1 MSDHDRGA
9 YTPPTDAPLSFDAR
23 QPVRGTRPAPMMLVV
38 SAVVLVVLVLA
49 IVLIYR
55 SGSRGADEAP
65 QTVGAPVGEMKTA
78 PTEADQPVDPATGL
92 QIYRSEDGTALPAE
106 PNFVPPPEEPQ
117 LRPTAPVVAQPVT
130 PPPLAKAPPAT
141 PPPAPAPKAP
151 APKAPVAQ
159 APAAQA
165 PAAKAAAPAPA
176 AVAAGGAMVQ
186 VGAFS
191 TEALADAGWADAMR
205 ALPDS
210 AAGKGKRV
218 EPVQSNGKTLYR
230 GYVTG
235 FASRAEASAYC
246 DRLKAAGRSCFVR

>member
-23 QPVRGTRPAPMMLVV
+23 QPVRGSRPAPMMLVI
-38 SAVVLVVLVLA
+38 SAIVLVVLVVA

-55 SGSRGADEAP
+55 SGAREAGDPP
-65 QTVGAPVGEMKTA
+65 QTVGTPVGEMKTA
-78 PTEADQPVDPATGL
+78 PAPEDQPVDPATGL
-92 QIYRSEDGTALPAE
+92 QIYRSEDGAPAPAQ

-117 LRPTAPVVAQPVT
+117 ARPDPQLRPTAPVTSQP
-130 PPPLAKAPPAT
+130 APPAQ
-141 PPPAPAPKAP
+141 P
-151 APKAPVAQ
+151 
-159 APAAQA
+159 A
-165 PAAKAAAPAPA
+165 PAAKASAPAPVAKAPEPKAATPTPA
-176 AVAAGGAMVQ
+176 AVASGGTMVQ

-191 TEALADAGWADAMR
+191 SEALADAGWNDAMR

-218 EPVQSNGKTLYR
+218 EPVESNGKTLYR

-235 FASRAEASAYC
+235 FSSRAEATAYC
-246 DRLKAAGRSCFVR
+246 DRLKAAGRTCFVR

>member
-23 QPVRGTRPAPMMLVV
+23 QPVRGSRPAPMMLVI
-38 SAVVLVVLVLA
+38 SAIVLLVLVVA

-55 SGSRGADEAP
+55 SGAREAGEPP
-65 QTVGAPVGEMKTA
+65 QTVGTPVGEMKTA
-78 PTEADQPVDPATGL
+78 PAPEDQPVDPATGL
-92 QIYRSEDGTALPAE
+92 QIYRSEDGAPAPAE

-117 LRPTAPVVAQPVT
+117 ARPDPQLRPTAPVTSQPAPAAQPAPT
-130 PPPLAKAPPAT
+130 PAPTPKAPAT
-141 PPPAPAPKAP
+141 PAPKAP
-151 APKAPVAQ
+151 EPKAP
-159 APAAQA
+159 
-165 PAAKAAAPAPA
+165 AAAPA
-176 AVAAGGAMVQ
+176 VASGGAMVQ

-191 TEALADAGWADAMR
+191 SEALADAGWNDAMR

-235 FASRAEASAYC
+235 FSSRAEATAYC

>member
-23 QPVRGTRPAPMMLVV
+23 QPVRGSRPAPMMLVI
-38 SAVVLVVLVLA
+38 SAIVLVVLVVA

-55 SGSRGADEAP
+55 SGAREAGDPP
-65 QTVGAPVGEMKTA
+65 QTVGTPVGEMKTA
-78 PTEADQPVDPATGL
+78 PAPEDQPVDPATGL
-92 QIYRSEDGTALPAE
+92 QIYRSEDGAPAPAQ

-117 LRPTAPVVAQPVT
+117 ARPDPQLRPTAPVTSQP
-130 PPPLAKAPPAT
+130 APPAQ
-141 PPPAPAPKAP
+141 P
-151 APKAPVAQ
+151 
-159 APAAQA
+159 A
-165 PAAKAAAPAPA
+165 PAAKAPAPAPA
-176 AVAAGGAMVQ
+176 PAPVAKAPEPKASTPTPAAVASGGAMVQ

-191 TEALADAGWADAMR
+191 SEALADAGWNDAMR

-218 EPVQSNGKTLYR
+218 EPVESNGKTLYR

-235 FASRAEASAYC
+235 FSSRAEATAYC

>member
-23 QPVRGTRPAPMMLVV
+23 QPVRGSRPAPMMLLV
-38 SAVVLVVLVLA
+38 SAAVLVVLVVA

-65 QTVGAPVGEMKTA
+65 QTVGVPVGEMKTA

-106 PNFVPPPEEPQ
+106 PSFVPPPEEPQ
-117 LRPTAPVVAQPVT
+117 LRPTAPVVAQPIT
-130 PPPLAKAPPAT
+130 PPQPAPLAKAPPAT
-141 PPPAPAPKAP
+141 PPPAAAPKAP
-151 APKAPVAQ
+151 APKASTPQ
-159 APAAQA
+159 T

-176 AVAAGGAMVQ
+176 AVATGGAMVQ
-186 VGAFS
+186 IGAFS
-191 TEALADAGWADAMR
+191 SEALANAGWSDAMR

-218 EPVQSNGKTLYR
+218 EPVESNGKTLYR

-246 DRLKAAGRSCFVR
+246 DRLKAAGRNCFVR

>member
-23 QPVRGTRPAPMMLVV
+23 QPVRGSRPAPMMLVI
-38 SAVVLVVLVLA
+38 SAIVLVVLVVA

-55 SGSRGADEAP
+55 SGAREAGDPP
-65 QTVGAPVGEMKTA
+65 QTVGTPVGEMKTA
-78 PTEADQPVDPATGL
+78 PAPEDQPVDPATGL
-92 QIYRSEDGTALPAE
+92 QIYRSEDGAPAPAQ

-117 LRPTAPVVAQPVT
+117 ARPDPQLRPTAPVTSQP
-130 PPPLAKAPPAT
+130 APPAQ
-141 PPPAPAPKAP
+141 P
-151 APKAPVAQ
+151 
-159 APAAQA
+159 A
-165 PAAKAAAPAPA
+165 PAAKAPAPAPA
-176 AVAAGGAMVQ
+176 PAPVAKAPEPKASTPTPAAVASGGAMVQ

-191 TEALADAGWADAMR
+191 SEALADAGWNDAVR

-218 EPVQSNGKTLYR
+218 EPVESNGKTLYR

-235 FASRAEASAYC
+235 FSSRAEATAYC

>member
-23 QPVRGTRPAPMMLVV
+23 QPVRGSRPAPMMLVI
-38 SAVVLVVLVLA
+38 SAIVLVVLVVA

-55 SGSRGADEAP
+55 SGAREAGDPP
-65 QTVGAPVGEMKTA
+65 QTVGSPVGEMKMA
-78 PTEADQPVDPATGL
+78 PAPEDQPVDPATGL
-92 QIYRSEDGTALPAE
+92 QIYRSEDGAPAPAQ

-117 LRPTAPVVAQPVT
+117 ARPEPQLRPTAPVTSQP
-130 PPPLAKAPPAT
+130 APPAQ
-141 PPPAPAPKAP
+141 PAPTP
-151 APKAPVAQ
+151 
-159 APAAQA
+159 A
-165 PAAKAAAPAPA
+165 PAAKAPAPAPVAKAPEPKASTPTPA
-176 AVAAGGAMVQ
+176 AVASGGAMVQ

-191 TEALADAGWADAMR
+191 SEALADAGWNDAMR

-218 EPVQSNGKTLYR
+218 EPVESNGKTLYR

-235 FASRAEASAYC
+235 FSSRAEASAYC

>member
-23 QPVRGTRPAPMMLVV
+23 QPVRGSRPAPMMLVV

-55 SGSRGADEAP
+55 SGSRGADEVP
-65 QTVGAPVGEMKTA
+65 QTVGVPVGEMKTA

-92 QIYRSEDGTALPAE
+92 QIYRSEDGTALPTE

-117 LRPTAPVVAQPVT
+117 LRPTAPVVAQPIT
-130 PPPLAKAPPAT
+130 PPQPVPLAKAPPAT

-151 APKAPVAQ
+151 APKP
-159 APAAQA
+159 PPAQA
-165 PAAKAAAPAPA
+165 PAAKAAASAPA
-176 AVAAGGAMVQ
+176 AVATGAAMVQ

-191 TEALADAGWADAMR
+191 SEALADAGWADAMR

-218 EPVQSNGKTLYR
+218 EPVESNGKTLYR

>member
-23 QPVRGTRPAPMMLVV
+23 QPVRGSRPAPMMLVI
-38 SAVVLVVLVLA
+38 SAVVLVVMVVA

-65 QTVGAPVGEMKTA
+65 QAVGNPVGEIKTA

-92 QIYRSEDGTALPAE
+92 QIYRSEDGASVPAE
-106 PNFVPPPEEPQ
+106 PNFVPPPEVPQARPDPQ
-117 LRPTAPVVAQPVT
+117 LRPSAPVVAQPALPT
-130 PPPLAKAPPAT
+130 QP
-141 PPPAPAPKAP
+141 
-151 APKAPVAQ
+151 APVAKVP
-159 APAAQA
+159 APA
-165 PAAKAAAPAPA
+165 PAAKAPAPVSKAPAPA
-176 AVAAGGAMVQ
+176 AVASGAAMVQ

-191 TEALADAGWADAMR
+191 TEALADAGWSDAMR

-218 EPVQSNGKTLYR
+218 EPVESNGKTLYR

-235 FASRAEASAYC
+235 FASRTEASAYC
-246 DRLKAAGRSCFVR
+246 DRLKATGRSCFVR

>member
-23 QPVRGTRPAPMMLVV
+23 QPVRGARPAPMMLMI
-38 SAVVLVVLVLA
+38 SAVVLVVLVIA
-49 IVLIYR
+49 VVLIYR
-55 SGSRGADEAP
+55 SGAREAGEPP
-65 QTVGAPVGEMKTA
+65 QTVGTPVGEMKTA
-78 PTEADQPVDPATGL
+78 PSPEDQPVDPATGL
-92 QIYRSEDGTALPAE
+92 QIYRSEDGAPAPAE

-117 LRPTAPVVAQPVT
+117 ARPAPDLRPSAPISSQPAAPAQP
-130 PPPLAKAPPAT
+130 APQ
-141 PPPAPAPKAP
+141 PAPK
-151 APKAPVAQ
+151 
-159 APAAQA
+159 
-165 PAAKAAAPAPA
+165 PAAKAPEPATPAPKPA
-176 AVAAGGAMVQ
+176 PTPAVVASGGSMVQ

-191 TEALADAGWADAMR
+191 SEALADAGWSDAMR

-218 EPVQSNGKTLYR
+218 EPVESNGKTLYR

-235 FASRAEASAYC
+235 FSSRAEATAFC

>member
-23 QPVRGTRPAPMMLVV
+23 QPVRGSRPAPMMLVI
-38 SAVVLVVLVLA
+38 SAIVLVVLVVA

-55 SGSRGADEAP
+55 SGAREAGDPP
-65 QTVGAPVGEMKTA
+65 QTVGSPVGEMKTA
-78 PTEADQPVDPATGL
+78 PAPEDQPVDPATGL
-92 QIYRSEDGTALPAE
+92 QIYRSEDGAPAPAQ

-117 LRPTAPVVAQPVT
+117 ARPEPQLRPTAPVTSQP
-130 PPPLAKAPPAT
+130 APPAQ
-141 PPPAPAPKAP
+141 PAPTP
-151 APKAPVAQ
+151 
-159 APAAQA
+159 A
-165 PAAKAAAPAPA
+165 PAAKAPAPAPVAKAPEPKASTPTPA
-176 AVAAGGAMVQ
+176 AVASGGAMVQ

-191 TEALADAGWADAMR
+191 SEALADAGWNDAMR

-218 EPVQSNGKTLYR
+218 EPVESNGKTLYR

-235 FASRAEASAYC
+235 FSSRAEASAYC

>member
-23 QPVRGTRPAPMMLVV
+23 QPVRGSRPAPMMLVI
-38 SAVVLVVLVLA
+38 SAVVLVTLVVA

-55 SGSRGADEAP
+55 SGAREAGDPP
-65 QTVGAPVGEMKTA
+65 QTVGTPVGEMKTA
-78 PTEADQPVDPATGL
+78 PAPEDQPVDPATGL
-92 QIYRSEDGTALPAE
+92 QIYRSEDGAPAPAE

-117 LRPTAPVVAQPVT
+117 ARPDPQLRPSAPVTSQP
-130 PPPLAKAPPAT
+130 APAPT
-141 PPPAPAPKAP
+141 PAPAPKAP
-151 APKAPVAQ
+151 AQTTPAAPPAKAPT
-159 APAAQA
+159 
-165 PAAKAAAPAPA
+165 PAPA
-176 AVAAGGAMVQ
+176 ASGGAMVQ

-191 TEALADAGWADAMR
+191 SEALADAGWNDAMR

-218 EPVQSNGKTLYR
+218 EPVESNGKTLYR

>member
-23 QPVRGTRPAPMMLVV
+23 QPVRGSRPAPMMLVI
-38 SAVVLVVLVLA
+38 SAVVLVVLVVA

-55 SGSRGADEAP
+55 SGAREAGDPP
-65 QTVGAPVGEMKTA
+65 QTVGTPVGEMKTA
-78 PTEADQPVDPATGL
+78 PAPEDQPVDPATGL
-92 QIYRSEDGTALPAE
+92 QIYRSEDGAPAPAE
-106 PNFVPPPEEPQ
+106 PNFVPPPEQPQARPDPQ
-117 LRPTAPVVAQPVT
+117 LRPSAPVTSQPAPAAQ
-130 PPPLAKAPPAT
+130 
-141 PPPAPAPKAP
+141 PAPAP
-151 APKAPVAQ
+151 
-159 APAAQA
+159 A
-165 PAAKAAAPAPA
+165 PAAKAPAPAPVAKAPEPKASTPTPA
-176 AVAAGGAMVQ
+176 AVASGGAMVQ

-191 TEALADAGWADAMR
+191 SEALADAGWNDAMR

-218 EPVQSNGKTLYR
+218 EPVESNGKTLYR

-235 FASRAEASAYC
+235 FSSRAEASAYC

>member
-23 QPVRGTRPAPMMLVV
+23 QPVRGSRPAPMMLVI
-38 SAVVLVVLVLA
+38 SAIVLVVLVVA

-55 SGSRGADEAP
+55 SGAREAGDPP
-65 QTVGAPVGEMKTA
+65 QTVGTPVGEMTTA
-78 PTEADQPVDPATGL
+78 PAPEDQPVDPATGL
-92 QIYRSEDGTALPAE
+92 QIYRSEDGAPAPAE

-117 LRPTAPVVAQPVT
+117 ARPEPQLRPSAPVTSQP
-130 PPPLAKAPPAT
+130 APPAQ
-141 PPPAPAPKAP
+141 PAP
-151 APKAPVAQ
+151 
-159 APAAQA
+159 A
-165 PAAKAAAPAPA
+165 PAAKAPAPAAPAPEPKAATPAPA
-176 AVAAGGAMVQ
+176 AVASGGAMVQ

-191 TEALADAGWADAMR
+191 SEALADAGWNDAMR

-218 EPVQSNGKTLYR
+218 EPVESNGKTLYR

-246 DRLKAAGRSCFVR
+246 ERLKAAGRSCFVR

>member
-23 QPVRGTRPAPMMLVV
+23 QPVRGSRPAPMMLVI
-38 SAVVLVVLVLA
+38 SAVVLVVLVVA

-55 SGSRGADEAP
+55 SGAREAGDPP
-65 QTVGAPVGEMKTA
+65 QTVGTPVGEMKTA
-78 PTEADQPVDPATGL
+78 PAPEDQPVDPATGL
-92 QIYRSEDGTALPAE
+92 QIYRSEDGAPAPAE
-106 PNFVPPPEEPQ
+106 PNFVPPPEQPQ
-117 LRPTAPVVAQPVT
+117 ARPDPQMRPSAPVTSQP
-130 PPPLAKAPPAT
+130 
-141 PPPAPAPKAP
+141 
-151 APKAPVAQ
+151 
-159 APAAQA
+159 APAAQPAPA
-165 PAAKAAAPAPA
+165 PAAKAPAPAPVAKAPEPKASTPTPA
-176 AVAAGGAMVQ
+176 AVASGGAMVQ

-191 TEALADAGWADAMR
+191 SEALADAGWNDAMR

-218 EPVQSNGKTLYR
+218 EPVESNGKTLYR

-235 FASRAEASAYC
+235 FSSRAEASAYC

>member
-23 QPVRGTRPAPMMLVV
+23 QPVRGSRPAPMMLGI
-38 SAVVLVVLVLA
+38 SAIVLVVLVVA

-55 SGSRGADEAP
+55 SGAREAGDPP
-65 QTVGAPVGEMKTA
+65 QTVGTPVGEMKTA
-78 PTEADQPVDPATGL
+78 PAPEDQPIDPATGL
-92 QIYRSEDGTALPAE
+92 QIYRSEDGAPAPAE

-117 LRPTAPVVAQPVT
+117 ARPDPQLRPTAPVT
-130 PPPLAKAPPAT
+130 S
-141 PPPAPAPKAP
+141 PPAPAAQP
-151 APKAPVAQ
+151 AP
-159 APAAQA
+159 A
-165 PAAKAAAPAPA
+165 PAAKAPAPAPVAKAPEPKASTPTPA
-176 AVAAGGAMVQ
+176 AVASGGAMVQ

-191 TEALADAGWADAMR
+191 SEALADAGWNDAMR

-218 EPVQSNGKTLYR
+218 EPVESNGKTLYR

-235 FASRAEASAYC
+235 FSSRAEATAYC

>member
-23 QPVRGTRPAPMMLVV
+23 QPVRGSRPAPMMLLI
-38 SAVVLVVLVLA
+38 SAVVLVVLVVA

-55 SGSRGADEAP
+55 SGAREAGDPP
-65 QTVGAPVGEMKTA
+65 QTVGTPVGEMKTA
-78 PTEADQPVDPATGL
+78 PAPEDQPVDPATGL
-92 QIYRSEDGTALPAE
+92 QIYRSEDGAPAPAE
-106 PNFVPPPEEPQ
+106 PNFVPPPEQPQARPDPQ
-117 LRPTAPVVAQPVT
+117 LRPSAPVTSQ
-130 PPPLAKAPPAT
+130 
-141 PPPAPAPKAP
+141 PAPAAQPAPTPTPKAP
-151 APKAPVAQ
+151 AQ
-159 APAAQA
+159 TTPAAP
-165 PAAKAAAPAPA
+165 PAKAPAPA
-176 AVAAGGAMVQ
+176 AVASGGAMVQ

-191 TEALADAGWADAMR
+191 SEALADAGWNDAMR

-218 EPVQSNGKTLYR
+218 EPVESNGKTLYR

-235 FASRAEASAYC
+235 FSSRAEASAYC

>member
-23 QPVRGTRPAPMMLVV
+23 QPVRGSRPAPMMLVI
-38 SAVVLVVLVLA
+38 SAIVLLVLVVA

-55 SGSRGADEAP
+55 SGAREAGEPP
-65 QTVGAPVGEMKTA
+65 QTVGTPVGEMKTA
-78 PTEADQPVDPATGL
+78 PAPEDQPVDPATGL
-92 QIYRSEDGTALPAE
+92 QIYRSEDGAAAPAE

-117 LRPTAPVVAQPVT
+117 ARPDPQLRPTAPVTSQPAPAAQP
-130 PPPLAKAPPAT
+130 APT
-141 PPPAPAPKAP
+141 PAPAPKAP
-151 APKAPVAQ
+151 AT
-159 APAAQA
+159 
-165 PAAKAAAPAPA
+165 PAAKAPEPKAPAPA
-176 AVAAGGAMVQ
+176 AVASGGAMVQ

-191 TEALADAGWADAMR
+191 SEALADAGWNDAMR

-235 FASRAEASAYC
+235 FSSRAEATAYC

>member
-23 QPVRGTRPAPMMLVV
+23 QPVRGSRPAPMMLVI
-38 SAVVLVVLVLA
+38 SAIVLVVLVVA

-55 SGSRGADEAP
+55 SGAREAGDPP
-65 QTVGAPVGEMKTA
+65 QTVGTPVGEMKTA
-78 PTEADQPVDPATGL
+78 PAPEDQPVDPATGL
-92 QIYRSEDGTALPAE
+92 QIYRSEDGAPAPAQ

-117 LRPTAPVVAQPVT
+117 ARPDPQLRPTAPVTSQP
-130 PPPLAKAPPAT
+130 APPAQ
-141 PPPAPAPKAP
+141 P
-151 APKAPVAQ
+151 
-159 APAAQA
+159 A
-165 PAAKAAAPAPA
+165 PAAKAPAPAPA
-176 AVAAGGAMVQ
+176 PVAKAPEPKASPPTPAAVASGGAMVQ

-191 TEALADAGWADAMR
+191 SEALADAGWNDAMR

-218 EPVQSNGKTLYR
+218 EPVESNGKTLYR

-235 FASRAEASAYC
+235 FSSRAEATAYC

>member
-23 QPVRGTRPAPMMLVV
+23 QPVRGSRPAPMMLLI
-38 SAVVLVVLVLA
+38 SAVVLVVLVVA

-55 SGSRGADEAP
+55 SGAREAGDPP
-65 QTVGAPVGEMKTA
+65 QTVGTPVGEMKTA
-78 PTEADQPVDPATGL
+78 PAPEDQPVDPATGL
-92 QIYRSEDGTALPAE
+92 QIYRSEDGAPAPAE
-106 PNFVPPPEEPQ
+106 PNFVPPPEQPQARPDPQ
-117 LRPTAPVVAQPVT
+117 LRPSAPVTSQPAPAAQP
-130 PPPLAKAPPAT
+130 A
-141 PPPAPAPKAP
+141 PAPAPKAP
-151 APKAPVAQ
+151 AQTP
-159 APAAQA
+159 PAAP
-165 PAAKAAAPAPA
+165 PAKAPAPA
-176 AVAAGGAMVQ
+176 AVASGGAMVQ

-191 TEALADAGWADAMR
+191 SEALADAGWSDAMR

-218 EPVQSNGKTLYR
+218 EPVESNGKTLYR

-235 FASRAEASAYC
+235 FSSRAEASAYC

>member
-23 QPVRGTRPAPMMLVV
+23 QPVRGSRPAPMMLVI
-38 SAVVLVVLVLA
+38 SAIVLVVLVVA

-55 SGSRGADEAP
+55 SGAREAGDPP
-65 QTVGAPVGEMKTA
+65 QTVGTPVGEMKTA
-78 PTEADQPVDPATGL
+78 PAPEDQPVDPATGL
-92 QIYRSEDGTALPAE
+92 QIYRSEDGAPAPAQ

-117 LRPTAPVVAQPVT
+117 ARPDPQLRPTAPVTSQP
-130 PPPLAKAPPAT
+130 APPAQ
-141 PPPAPAPKAP
+141 P
-151 APKAPVAQ
+151 
-159 APAAQA
+159 A
-165 PAAKAAAPAPA
+165 PAAKAPAPAPA
-176 AVAAGGAMVQ
+176 PVAKAPEPKASTPTPAAVASGGAMVQ

-191 TEALADAGWADAMR
+191 SEALADAGWNDAMR

-218 EPVQSNGKTLYR
+218 EPVESNGKTLYR

-235 FASRAEASAYC
+235 FSSRAEATAYC

>member
-23 QPVRGTRPAPMMLVV
+23 QPVRGSRPAPMMLVI
-38 SAVVLVVLVLA
+38 SAVVLVTLVVA

-55 SGSRGADEAP
+55 SGAREAGDPP
-65 QTVGAPVGEMKTA
+65 QTVGTPVGEMKTA
-78 PTEADQPVDPATGL
+78 PAPEDQPVDPATGL
-92 QIYRSEDGTALPAE
+92 QIYRSEDGAPAPAE

-117 LRPTAPVVAQPVT
+117 ARPDPQLRPSAPVTNQP
-130 PPPLAKAPPAT
+130 APAPAPT
-141 PPPAPAPKAP
+141 PAPAPKAP
-151 APKAPVAQ
+151 APTTPAAPPAKAPT
-159 APAAQA
+159 
-165 PAAKAAAPAPA
+165 PAPA
-176 AVAAGGAMVQ
+176 ASGGAMVQ

-191 TEALADAGWADAMR
+191 SEALADAGWNDAMR

-218 EPVQSNGKTLYR
+218 EPVESNGKTLYR

>member
-23 QPVRGTRPAPMMLVV
+23 QPVRGSRPAPMMLVI
-38 SAVVLVVLVLA
+38 SAIVLVVLVVA

-55 SGSRGADEAP
+55 SGAREAGDPP
-65 QTVGAPVGEMKTA
+65 QTVGTPVGEMKTA
-78 PTEADQPVDPATGL
+78 PAPEDQPVDPATGL
-92 QIYRSEDGTALPAE
+92 QIYRSEDGAPAPAQ

-117 LRPTAPVVAQPVT
+117 ARPDPQLRPTAPVTSQPTPPAQP
-130 PPPLAKAPPAT
+130 
-141 PPPAPAPKAP
+141 
-151 APKAPVAQ
+151 
-159 APAAQA
+159 A
-165 PAAKAAAPAPA
+165 PAAKAPAPAPA
-176 AVAAGGAMVQ
+176 PVAKAPEPKASTPTPAAVTSGGAMVQ

-191 TEALADAGWADAMR
+191 SEALADAGWNDAMR

-218 EPVQSNGKTLYR
+218 EPVESNGKTLYR

-235 FASRAEASAYC
+235 FSSRAEATAYC